1 MDELMG
7 ELVRLG
13 FLLTLWAFGIWVGG
27 ASVAA
32 WVAWEKGRDP
42 AAWFVMAFFLSPLV
56 ALIALSAVPARHLAR
71 VRAAQRVRGAARSR
85 LDSSRAARAR
95 ASARSSA
102 GCGGRTGP
110 SSTSRSS
117 GRAACCGR
125 RSTGSPSGFRSPG
138 PRW

>member
-13 FLLTLWAFGIWVGG
+13 FLLMLWAFGIWVGG
-27 ASVAA
+27 ASVTA

-71 VRAAQRVRGAARSR
+71 LRAAQPARGAARSR
-85 LDSSRAARAR
+85 LDSSRVTGQAAAARLVGAVR
-95 ASARSSA
+95 ERKVNA
-102 GCGGRTGP
+102 
-110 SSTSRSS
+110 
-117 GRAACCGR
+117 
-125 RSTGSPSGFRSPG
+125 
-138 PRW
+138 

>member
-42 AAWFVMAFFLSPLV
+42 AAWFVMGFFLSPLV

-71 VRAAQRVRGAARSR
+71 VRAARRARGAERPVDPSRVTGPVATTAR
-85 LDSSRAARAR
+85 LV
-95 ASARSSA
+95 
-102 GCGGRTGP
+102 GGGRE
-110 SSTSRSS
+110 RKVN
-117 GRAACCGR
+117 A
-125 RSTGSPSGFRSPG
+125 
-138 PRW
+138 

>member
-42 AAWFVMAFFLSPLV
+42 AAWFVMGFFLSPLV

-71 VRAAQRVRGAARSR
+71 VRAARRPRGAVRPRSI
-85 LDSSRAARAR
+85 DPSRVTGPVATAARLV
-95 ASARSSA
+95 
-102 GCGGRTGP
+102 GGGRE
-110 SSTSRSS
+110 RNVN
-117 GRAACCGR
+117 A
-125 RSTGSPSGFRSPG
+125 
-138 PRW
+138 

>member
-13 FLLTLWAFGIWVGG
+13 LLLTLWAFGIWVGG

-42 AAWFVMAFFLSPLV
+42 AAWFVMGFFLSPLV

-71 VRAAQRVRGAARSR
+71 VRAAPRARGGGAAAGGVVAHD
-85 LDSSRAARAR
+85 DSGDRGRAAR
-95 ASARSSA
+95 
-102 GCGGRTGP
+102 
-110 SSTSRSS
+110 
-117 GRAACCGR
+117 
-125 RSTGSPSGFRSPG
+125 
-138 PRW
+138 RWGA

>member
-1 MDELMG
+1 MG

-27 ASVAA
+27 ASVTA

-71 VRAAQRVRGAARSR
+71 SAGGAPGAGSRAVAVGRVRRG
-85 LDSSRAARAR
+85 
-95 ASARSSA
+95 
-102 GCGGRTGP
+102 
-110 SSTSRSS
+110 
-117 GRAACCGR
+117 
-125 RSTGSPSGFRSPG
+125 
-138 PRW
+138 

>member
-1 MDELMG
+1 MDGLMN

-27 ASVAA
+27 ASVTA

-71 VRAAQRVRGAARSR
+71 VRAVQRARGAARPRPAEPSR
-85 LDSSRAARAR
+85 MTDPVVAAARLV
-95 ASARSSA
+95 
-102 GCGGRTGP
+102 
-110 SSTSRSS
+110 
-117 GRAACCGR
+117 
-125 RSTGSPSGFRSPG
+125 GSVRE
-138 PRW
+138 RKVNA

>member
-13 FLLTLWAFGIWVGG
+13 FLFTLWAFGIWVGG

-42 AAWFVMAFFLSPLV
+42 AAWFVMGFFLSPLV

-71 VRAAQRVRGAARSR
+71 VRAARRARGVARSR
-85 LDSSRAARAR
+85 PAESSRMTAPVAGGFPRCAAGALPRPLGPGRRGRAAR
-95 ASARSSA
+95 
-102 GCGGRTGP
+102 
-110 SSTSRSS
+110 
-117 GRAACCGR
+117 
-125 RSTGSPSGFRSPG
+125 
-138 PRW
+138 RWCA

>member
-1 MDELMG
+1 MDGLMG

-27 ASVAA
+27 ASVSA

-71 VRAAQRVRGAARSR
+71 VRSVQRARGAARSR
-85 LDSSRAARAR
+85 PAEPSRMTAPVVAAARLVG
-95 ASARSSA
+95 SARERKVNA
-102 GCGGRTGP
+102 
-110 SSTSRSS
+110 
-117 GRAACCGR
+117 
-125 RSTGSPSGFRSPG
+125 
-138 PRW
+138 

>member
-42 AAWFVMAFFLSPLV
+42 AAWFVMGFFLSLV

-71 VRAAQRVRGAARSR
+71 VRAAHRARGVARSR
-85 LDSSRAARAR
+85 SPESSRMTAPVTAAARLV
-95 ASARSSA
+95 
-102 GCGGRTGP
+102 GGVRE
-110 SSTSRSS
+110 RNVN
-117 GRAACCGR
+117 A
-125 RSTGSPSGFRSPG
+125 
-138 PRW
+138 

>member
-1 MDELMG
+1 MDGLMG

-27 ASVAA
+27 ASVTA

-71 VRAAQRVRGAARSR
+71 VRAVQRARGAARSR
-85 LDSSRAARAR
+85 PAEPSRMTAPVVAAARLVG
-95 ASARSSA
+95 SARE
-102 GCGGRTGP
+102 
-110 SSTSRSS
+110 
-117 GRAACCGR
+117 R
-125 RSTGSPSGFRSPG
+125 RVNA
-138 PRW
+138 